1 MVIMAM
7 GASPREAAIAGST
20 FLHDFGS
27 VWDDACMKGS
37 DFLSLDP
44 AAAPVRGRTGWLAER
59 LREAIAAGAL
69 TPGVRLPATRDLAS
83 ELSFSRGTV
92 VEAYRRL
99 TEEGLLST
107 NRGGGT
113 VVEAHLGAGTP
124 MQPGP
129 GQRTRPGSG
138 TSGGPGTGASSGAGP
153 APTGA
158 PGTVP
163 PAGHL
168 LDISKGA
175 PDLSA
180 FPRAAWLRAER
191 AVLTGASPE
200 DLGYADP
207 QGVPELREA
216 LAGWLARSRG
226 VTVGPERIIITA
238 GVTGAL
244 SLLAQVM
251 RERGVSECAV
261 EDPGAE
267 GNRRILGFWL
277 DRLHPVP
284 VDAEGMDVAALTAS
298 DARMALVTPAHQ
310 FPTGVTLSPDRRR
323 DLIAWAEATEGLVV
337 EDDYDS
343 EYRYDRA
350 PVRAMHASA
359 TERIVHISSLS
370 KVIAPALRLGWM
382 IAPRHLHDDLVRR
395 RWATDLGSPALP
407 QLTLAELITSG
418 VLERQLRS
426 LRRRHRDRRDA
437 AVAAIGRWLPGSRI
451 EGIAAGL
458 HLHVGLPAEVDD
470 AEVSARARERGIA
483 VQPLSALRFS
493 PGSPGLIIGYGPH
506 SPATL
511 EQAIRT
517 LGEIVS
523 G

>member
-7 GASPREAAIAGST
+7 GASPQEATTAGSG
-20 FLHDFGS
+20 LLNDFGS
-27 VWDDACMKGS
+27 VWDDACMTGS

-59 LREAIAAGAL
+59 LREAIAEGAL

-113 VVEAHLGAGTP
+113 VVEAHLGAGTATRP
-124 MQPGP
+124 GEGTLTNPGP
-129 GQRTRPGSG
+129 GT
-138 TSGGPGTGASSGAGP
+138 TAGP
-153 APTGA
+153 RSTAAPEAA
-158 PGTVP
+158 PHP
-163 PAGHL
+163 DAPAGHL

-191 AVLTGASPE
+191 AVLTGASAE

-298 DARMALVTPAHQ
+298 GARMALVTPAHQ

-323 DLIAWAEATEGLVV
+323 DLVAWAESTEGLIV